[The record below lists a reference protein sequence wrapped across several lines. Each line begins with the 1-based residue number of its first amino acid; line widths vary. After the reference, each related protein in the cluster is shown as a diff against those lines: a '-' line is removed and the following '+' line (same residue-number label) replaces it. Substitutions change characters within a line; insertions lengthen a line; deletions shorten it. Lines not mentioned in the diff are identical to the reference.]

1 MRFMFI
7 VTSAHSG
14 PPTPELMEAM
24 HKLADREIKAGRM
37 LDSGGL
43 MPLATGAQ
51 VRIADGQLS
60 VVDGPFVEAK
70 EVIGGYAIFELPG
83 KEEAVA
89 SAKEFMQLHKD
100 FMPGWEG
107 TCELRALRRPLR
119 RGFRPARSA
128 AMTVADAHRA
138 ILAVWRIEQPR
149 LITSLARMLRD
160 VPLAEDL
167 TQEALLAALEQWPAT
182 GVPEKPGAWLMA
194 TAKRRALDHLR
205 RGRMLERKHEM
216 VARDM
221 EEEQQAMPDLDSAL
235 DDDIGDEML
244 RLIFTACHPRLS
256 REARAALALRMIC
269 GLTTEEI
276 ARAFLLPDATIAQR
290 IVRAKR
296 TLSESGLAYETPRGE
311 ELSERLSSVL
321 EVVYLIFNEGY
332 TAARGEDWL
341 RPQLCN
347 EALRMGRV
355 LTSIAPHEPEAHG
368 LLALMELNASRTA
381 ARTDAAG
388 EPILMLDQNRALWDQ
403 FQIRRGMQ
411 ALGRARE
418 LGGAGGFYALQAAII
433 ACHAEARTADDTDW
447 SRIAGLYAELAAVVR
462 SPIIELNRA
471 VAVGM
476 AEGPE
481 AGLSIVDRLVREPAL
496 KALSPA
502 AERSRRPAP
511 QARPLRRGARRV
523 RSGRGAGGQQAR
535 TGPAEA
541 ARRRGGRRSD
551 VINRH
556 VKRMSSVLR

>member
-1 MRFMFI
+1 
-7 VTSAHSG
+7 
-14 PPTPELMEAM
+14 
-24 HKLADREIKAGRM
+24 
-37 LDSGGL
+37 
-43 MPLATGAQ
+43 
-51 VRIADGQLS
+51 
-60 VVDGPFVEAK
+60 
-70 EVIGGYAIFELPG
+70 
-83 KEEAVA
+83 
-89 SAKEFMQLHKD
+89 
-100 FMPGWEG
+100 
-107 TCELRALRRPLR
+107 
-119 RGFRPARSA
+119 
-128 AMTVADAHRA
+128 MTAADAHRA

-160 VPLAEDL
+160 VPLAEEL
-167 TQEALLAALEQWPAT
+167 TQEALLAALERWPAT
-182 GVPEKPGAWLMA
+182 GVPERPGAWLMA

-216 VARDM
+216 VAWDL
-221 EEEQQAMPDLDSAL
+221 EAEQQAMPDLDSAL
-235 DDDIGDEML
+235 DDDIGDELL

-276 ARAFLLPDATIAQR
+276 ARAFLLPEATIAQR

-403 FQIRRGMQ
+403 LQIRRGMQ

-418 LGGAGGFYALQAAII
+418 LGGAGGFYALQAAIV
-433 ACHAEARTADDTDW
+433 ACHAQARTASDTDW

-462 SPIIELNRA
+462 SPDHRA
-471 VAVGM
+471 QPRGRRRH
-476 AEGPE
+476 GRGSGSG
-481 AGLSIVDRLVREPAL
+481 AGDRGRACATSRRSKPITCCRAF
-496 KALSPA
+496 A
-502 AERSRRPAP
+502 ATCSTSSAATRRRAPRSRRPRRWRATGANRICSGGAP
-511 QARPLRRGARRV
+511 PRRPPPRCHPVPARDASDLTNHPSISFSAFRLTQPSLPTMMWSCTEIPSVRAISMIDCVIWMSARDGV
-523 RSGRGAGGQQAR
+523 GSPDG
-535 TGPAEA
+535 
-541 ARRRGGRRSD
+541 
-551 VINRH
+551 
-556 VKRMSSVLR
+556 

>member
-1 MRFMFI
+1 
-7 VTSAHSG
+7 
-14 PPTPELMEAM
+14 
-24 HKLADREIKAGRM
+24 
-37 LDSGGL
+37 
-43 MPLATGAQ
+43 
-51 VRIADGQLS
+51 
-60 VVDGPFVEAK
+60 
-70 EVIGGYAIFELPG
+70 
-83 KEEAVA
+83 
-89 SAKEFMQLHKD
+89 
-100 FMPGWEG
+100 
-107 TCELRALRRPLR
+107 
-119 RGFRPARSA
+119 
-128 AMTVADAHRA
+128 MTAADAHRA

-167 TQEALLAALEQWPAT
+167 TQEALLAALERWPAT

-221 EEEQQAMPDLDSAL
+221 EAEQQAMPDLDSAL
-235 DDDIGDEML
+235 DDDIGDELL

-403 FQIRRGMQ
+403 LQIRRGMQ

-418 LGGAGGFYALQAAII
+418 LGGAGGIYALQAAII
-433 ACHAEARTADDTDW
+433 ACHAQARTAGDTDW

-481 AGLSIVDRLVREPAL
+481 AALAIVDRLVREPAL
-496 KALSPA
+496 KGYHLLPSVRGDLLHKLGRYEEARAAFEAAAALA
-502 AERSRRPAP
+502 GNRREHDL
-511 QARPLRRGARRV
+511 LRRRA
-523 RSGRGAGGQQAR
+523 
-535 TGPAEA
+535 AEA
-541 ARRRGGRRSD
+541 AD
-551 VINRH
+551 AA
-556 VKRMSSVLR
+556 MSS